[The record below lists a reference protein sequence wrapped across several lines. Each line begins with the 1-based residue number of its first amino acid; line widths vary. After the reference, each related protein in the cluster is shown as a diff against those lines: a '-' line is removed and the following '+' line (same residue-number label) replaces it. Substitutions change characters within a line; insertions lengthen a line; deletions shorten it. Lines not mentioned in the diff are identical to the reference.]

1 VSGEGVSFLLQQSVR
16 SGRLLSRGLRVS
28 PEIDVIA
35 LSLQAA
41 MVRRGLE
48 MRSGY
53 ESGGGIQNIRCAT
66 ARSRRDR
73 SERGEREA
81 EASVVWKVA
90 DKDRQ
95 GQIR

>member
-1 VSGEGVSFLLQQSVR
+1 MPSREWGGVSFLLQQSVR
-16 SGRLLSRGLRVS
+16 SGRLLSRELRVS

-41 MVRRGLE
+41 MVCRGLE

-73 SERGEREA
+73 SERGEREGDPA
-81 EASVVWKVA
+81 LVLLLQAL
-90 DKDRQ
+90 
-95 GQIR
+95 